1 MHEHSLVTPQRE
13 SHLLRGLFPALNP
26 ICSMQTFR
34 APKPTRGST
43 NRKADLL
50 PRWLVLLPALHGS
63 FAAIATRAVDGT

>member
-1 MHEHSLVTPQRE
+1 V
-13 SHLLRGLFPALNP
+13 
-26 ICSMQTFR
+26 QTFR

-63 FAAIATRAVDGT
+63 FAAIAARAVDGA